1 MPVGE
6 VRRNDDELVAAARD
20 GDESAFSEL
29 VARYQ
34 HEVFTLA
41 LRLTS
46 DRELAADVA
55 QEALVRA
62 WRALPGFRGDARF
75 STWLHRITVNTAWSQ
90 RARARRHRHEP
101 IDEIR
106 VDLRDRATTP
116 EQWGEAADLRPRLLA
131 ALRDLPMGTRTVVV
145 LKDVR
150 GWSHAEIAEA
160 LDITVTAAKVRLHR
174 GRRRLREQ
182 LFSDATVA
190 ETGVDV
196 G

>member
-1 MPVGE
+1 MRAGE
-6 VRRNDDELVAAARD
+6 VRRDDDELVAAARN
-20 GDESAFSEL
+20 GDQAAFSEL
-29 VARYQ
+29 VARNQ

-75 STWLHRITVNTAWSQ
+75 STWLHRITVNTAWSH

-106 VDLRDRATTP
+106 VDLRDGAMTP

-145 LKDVR
+145 LKDVK

-182 LFSDATVA
+182 LFADATVA
-190 ETGVDV
+190 ETGIDI